1 MGVQIQSVDYERALE
16 LELPSVVGVEII
28 SLTPNGPADL
38 AGLKKGDI
46 VLEVNGFPV
55 NASNAL
61 QERIALLRPNT
72 EAQLTIWRDNSSFK
86 SSVILEELV
95 IPEISIAQSASESSP
110 NEPTQEDEGRPKPD
124 QNDLSRGRLWISTD
138 LGFDIV
144 GLAKPENPSLFD
156 LYVQDVDSASN
167 AFKRG
172 LRNEVQIIRIDGDL
186 VHSTQELQSY
196 FNGLAA
202 NKNKISVQLEV
213 RREDKSLHHIY
224 IPLDK

>member
-1 MGVQIQSVDYERALE
+1 M
-16 LELPSVVGVEII
+16 
-28 SLTPNGPADL
+28 
-38 AGLKKGDI
+38 
-46 VLEVNGFPV
+46 
-55 NASNAL
+55 
-61 QERIALLRPNT
+61 
-72 EAQLTIWRDNSSFK
+72 
-86 SSVILEELV
+86 
-95 IPEISIAQSASESSP
+95 
-110 NEPTQEDEGRPKPD
+110 
-124 QNDLSRGRLWISTD
+124 
-138 LGFDIV
+138 
-144 GLAKPENPSLFD
+144 FD